1 MMTSFIIACILLLT
15 PMALHAQESVAAA
28 RDLYTSAN
36 YEDALA
42 VLSRLD
48 SPASQPT
55 DRMAINQYRAFCL
68 LALGRMSEAERAIE
82 AVLSVDLLY
91 RPADAGMSPRLR
103 SAFASVR
110 QRMLPAIVQVEYTR
124 AKAAFDKQDFP
135 AAIAQF
141 DRVLQALSDPDL
153 GAAGQ
158 NPPLADLRTLATGFR
173 DLSAKAAAPPP
184 APVSPPPAPA
194 PVLAAAPV
202 IRGGIYGLGEPGVMP
217 PAVVRQVLPPFPR
230 EIMSQRR
237 DGILEVIISEKGT
250 VESAAMRTSMH
261 PRYDLLVLTAAKSWK
276 YQPATLKG
284 TPVKFRKLITVSV
297 KPAS

>member
-1 MMTSFIIACILLLT
+1 MRRKALQPLGTST
-15 PMALHAQESVAAA
+15 
-28 RDLYTSAN
+28 
-36 YEDALA
+36 
-42 VLSRLD
+42 RLRTTKMRLPF
-48 SPASQPT
+48 STGSIRRASQPT

-68 LALGRMSEAERAIE
+68 LALGRMPEAERAIE

-91 RPADAGMSPRLR
+91 RPADASMSPRLR

-110 QRMLPAIVQVEYTR
+110 QRMLPAIVQQEYTR
-124 AKAAFDKQDFP
+124 AKAAFDRQDFP
-135 AAIAQF
+135 AAVAQF
-141 DRVLQALSDPDL
+141 DRVLQALADPDL
-153 GAAGQ
+153 GAAARS
-158 NPPLADLRTLATGFR
+158 PPLSDLRTLATGFR

-184 APVSPPPAPA
+184 PAPVSPPPAPA
-194 PVLAAAPV
+194 PVVAAAPV
-202 IRGGIYGLGEPGVMP
+202 MRGGIYALGEPGVTP

-237 DGILEVIISEKGT
+237 NGIIEVIISEAGT
-250 VESAAMRTSMH
+250 VESAAMRASMH

-297 KPAS
+297 KPTS